1 MLREIRAAY
10 AAHCVDP
17 TLQPSETLMN
27 PVVRILRLSAALIA
41 ITACRTAASP
51 IPVVVDSQNVQGPKI
66 YVDCNRCDLD
76 YLRTEV
82 KFVNFVRDRQLADVD
97 VLVSTQRT
105 GSGGAEYTLDF
116 IGMGRYQGQADTLK
130 FSVLES
136 ASDDSIRKDLARMI
150 KLGVLR
156 YVIKS
161 PLAERITIGYSQP
174 DNQAKPVDPWDHW
187 VFGISGYT
195 SFNGEESYRYAY
207 FSGDITAKRVTDASK
222 TLLDV
227 YWSYNENVYKYT
239 QDSVRITTLSLSRSK
254 GGDAEQY
261 WSLGPHWSLGAEIS
275 VSASSYSNRDFKISF
290 SPAVEYDLFPYSES
304 TRRQLRFQYHI
315 SPVYTDYVEETI
327 FGRMRE
333 WLFSQNLSAILEVT
347 QPWGSVTS
355 QLSGATYLHDFHK
368 NSLTFYNNLSLNLIK
383 GLSLNIQGNVS
394 RVRNLL
400 YLPKGD
406 ATVEETLLRQRQLAT
421 DYQYWGSVGMTYSF
435 GSIYNNVVNP
445 RFGD

>member
-1 MLREIRAAY
+1 MKLAA
-10 AAHCVDP
+10 
-17 TLQPSETLMN
+17 T
-27 PVVRILRLSAALIA
+27 ILPIALLLVCSRSLASAD
-41 ITACRTAASP
+41 P
-51 IPVVVDSQNVQGPKI
+51 IPVMADSQAVLGPKI
-66 YVDCNRCDLD
+66 YVDCSSCDMD
-76 YLRTEV
+76 YLRTEIG
-82 KFVNFVRDRQLADVD
+82 FVNFVRDRKLADVD
-97 VLVSTQRT
+97 VLVSTQQT
-105 GSGGAEYTLDF
+105 GSGGTEYTLDF
-116 IGMGRYQGQADTLK
+116 IGMGCYQGQEDTLT
-130 FSVLES
+130 FDVLEA
-136 ASDDSIRKDLARMI
+136 ASEDAIRKEMARTI

-156 YVIKS
+156 YAMKS

-174 DNQAKPVDPWDHW
+174 ENQAKPADPWDHW

-207 FSGDITAKRVTDASK
+207 FSGDVTAKRVTEASK
-222 TLLDV
+222 TVFDL

-254 GGDAEQY
+254 GGNAEQY
-261 WSLGPHWSLGAEIS
+261 WSLGPHWSLGAGIS
-275 VSASSYSNRDFKISF
+275 VSASSYNNRDFKISC

-304 TRRQLRFQYHI
+304 TRRQLRFQYFI

-327 FGRMRE
+327 FGKTHE
-333 WLFSQNLSAILEVT
+333 WLFSQSLSAILEVT

-383 GLSLNIQGNVS
+383 GLSLSIQGNVS

-406 ATVEETLLRQRQLAT
+406 ATAEETLLRQRQLAT
-421 DYQYWGSVGMTYSF
+421 DYQYWGSVGITYSF